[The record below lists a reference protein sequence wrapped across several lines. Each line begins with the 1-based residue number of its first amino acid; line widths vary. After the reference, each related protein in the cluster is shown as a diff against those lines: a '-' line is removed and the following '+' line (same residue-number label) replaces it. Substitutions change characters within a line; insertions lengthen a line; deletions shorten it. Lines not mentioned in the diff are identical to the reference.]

1 MYSRS
6 YEYIHTYYKSANKR
20 EGWNSNCVDVQVY
33 VHIYLC
39 KHCVFFS
46 VHNSYF
52 LTGFSFRFSL
62 LKNATYLFCFT
73 WHGNDGPM
81 YVCMYIHVWMYMYI
95 KVTLTHK
102 QKLTYTNGCVCVQQ
116 VKRERERES
125 ECMVA
130 QWWAQ
135 HSCWNLAVNGGE

>member
-6 YEYIHTYYKSANKR
+6 YEYIHTYYKSANKC
-20 EGWNSNCVDVQVY
+20 EGWNSNCVDVQSY
-33 VHIYLC
+33 VCMCALC
-39 KHCVFFS
+39 IFQCSQFI
-46 VHNSYF
+46 F
-52 LTGFSFRFSL
+52 LTGFNFRFSL
-62 LKNATYLFCFT
+62 LKNAIYLFCFT

-81 YVCMYIHVWMYMYI
+81 HVWMYVYI

-116 VKRERERES
+116 VESERES
-125 ECMVA
+125 ECMET